1 MSYDYYFYKVKQS
14 TAEDLAKGTY
24 EELLET
30 YGDDDF
36 LFLNQFPFE
45 ELHSNGDLTVDE
57 IESITEGG
65 VSLFIDAS
73 MKNKEL
79 DVIRVGKDGLKALI
93 EAYRKR
99 VIRQFRQLLGEE
111 RDSLGR
117 TTRELQEDT
126 ARAQLY
132 EWENNPPYD
141 FSTRNGV
148 SGSLRYEYVIF
159 ELVYQYKTLTDED
172 EVLFCGH

>member
-14 TAEDLAKGTY
+14 TAEELAKGTY
-24 EELLET
+24 EEFLET

-36 LFLNQFPFE
+36 LFLNHFPFE

-57 IESITEGG
+57 IESITKGG
-65 VSLFIDAS
+65 VPLFTNES
-73 MKNKEL
+73 MKNKDL

-99 VIRQFRQLLGEE
+99 VIEHLRQLLGEE
-111 RDSLGR
+111 DNLGR

-132 EWENNPPYD
+132 EWESNPPYD
-141 FSTRNGV
+141 LSPRNGV

-159 ELVYQYKTLTDED
+159 ELVYLYKMLTDED
-172 EVLFCGH
+172 EVVFCWH